1 MHLIF
6 QDSNVFVF
14 DGSRILLVLDSA
26 LLPCHHLHLAKWPPL
41 LSSDWSVSVFLASHW
56 PTHSPSL
63 VSGQYDPARNL
74 ICVLVATSDTNTIIT
89 NIANNIPIWH
99 LQRNHL
105 PPCILKACL
114 CCLVDHVSVSSR
126 RMTWSGWMKEVF
138 DLWLCIL
145 TFNNNQISESQFNPL
160 YFCCS
165 MRGWISLSL
174 VNFCTL
180 SLANLSTIKTCSGL
194 IYSSR

>member
-1 MHLIF
+1 MFLFLTDPESSYSWTQHSCHVTTCIWPSVRLSCPLIG
-6 QDSNVFVF
+6 QYQWS
-14 DGSRILLVLDSA
+14 
-26 LLPCHHLHLAKWPPL
+26 WPLIGQHIPH
-41 LSSDWSVSVFLASHW
+41 A
-56 PTHSPSL
+56 PSL

-99 LQRNHL
+99 LERNHL

-114 CCLVDHVSVSSR
+114 WCLVDHVSVSSH

-138 DLWLCIL
+138 DLWLCDL

-165 MRGWISLSL
+165 IRGWISLSL